1 VTYVITGGGGAPLF
15 HEASERVVGS
25 KIFIEGVRH
34 FVLLELT
41 RDEIVGRMIPVAA
54 GGAGEPQDS
63 FKVNNP

>member
-15 HEASERVVGS
+15 HEASERVAGS

-41 RDEIVGRMIPVAA
+41 RDEIIGRMIPVSGGRA
-54 GGAGEPQDS
+54 GAPQDS